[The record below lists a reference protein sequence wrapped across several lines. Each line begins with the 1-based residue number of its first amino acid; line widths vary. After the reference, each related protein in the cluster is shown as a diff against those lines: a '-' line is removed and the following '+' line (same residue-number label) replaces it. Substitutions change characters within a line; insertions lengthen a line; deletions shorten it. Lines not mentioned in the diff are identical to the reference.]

1 MNQPKSWTYAKAGV
15 DVDRG
20 NAFVQN
26 IRKLVKQTGIDGAIG
41 NIGGFSGFFDPAA
54 YKISNPLLVGTTDGV
69 GTKLEIAQGLGQH
82 DTVGIDLVAMCVNDL
97 VCTGARPLFFLDYF
111 ACGKLDLK
119 IAQNVMKGIV
129 KGCRDAGCALI
140 GGETAEMPDFYT
152 DKRYDLAGFAVGLV
166 DKKKVVDGK
175 KIRKGDLLI
184 GLASSGFHSNGFS
197 LLRRLFSKEEMEG
210 AWGKKLL
217 IPTRIYVKQVLALRD
232 KLELKGIAHIT
243 GGAFIDKIPRIIP
256 KGLCAEIH
264 TGSWPVPAPFL
275 EVEKRGWLSQREMFR
290 TFNMGVGMVLV
301 TAPQD
306 AAKAQ
311 RILAKFKMKSW
322 VIGKIAQAPAAGEKV
337 VLKGAGK

>member
-20 NAFVQN
+20 NTFVQN
-26 IRKLVKQTGIDGAIG
+26 IRKLVKQTGIPGAIG
-41 NIGGFSGFFDPAA
+41 NIGGFSGFFDPSAC
-54 YKISNPLLVGTTDGV
+54 KISNPLLVGTTDGV

-97 VCTGARPLFFLDYF
+97 ICTGARPLFFLDYF

-140 GGETAEMPDFYT
+140 GGETAEMPDFYPG
-152 DKRYDLAGFAVGLV
+152 KRYDLAGFAVGLV

-210 AWGKKLL
+210 TWGKKLL
-217 IPTRIYVKQVLALRD
+217 IPTRIYVKQVLALLE
-232 KLELKGIAHIT
+232 KVELKGIAHVT

-264 TGSWPVPAPFL
+264 AGSWPVPEPFL

-322 VIGKIAQAPAAGEKV
+322 VIGKIARAPAAGEKV